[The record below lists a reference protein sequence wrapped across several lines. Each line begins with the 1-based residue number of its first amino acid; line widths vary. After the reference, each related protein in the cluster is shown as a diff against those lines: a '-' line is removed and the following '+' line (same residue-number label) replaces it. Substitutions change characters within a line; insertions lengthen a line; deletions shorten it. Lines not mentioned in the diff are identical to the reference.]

1 METLLVAG
9 SLYLIV
15 IAIILT
21 IKPSFMFTEEGVWKE
36 FGIGRNPKTHTWMP
50 FWFFAIL
57 TALVSYILAVLLLR
71 FRVDTSNTASTTASA
86 PAPVEVNKSGKSITK
101 TPEIIDEVVEVNAED
116 FEPPVMKPRRRT
128 PRVDLPDGY
137 YMLNQQA
144 TDAAGG
150 IPKYIYLG
158 KGLD

>member
-9 SLYLIV
+9 SFYLIV

-21 IKPSFMFTEEGVWKE
+21 IKPSFMFTEDGYWKE

-57 TALVSYILAVLLLR
+57 TALVSYILAILLLR
-71 FRVDTSNTASTTASA
+71 FRTDTSNTSIVSSTI
-86 PAPVEVNKSGKSITK
+86 EVKKQSVLSNNKK
-101 TPEIIDEVVEVNAED
+101 PEILDEVVEVNAED
-116 FEPPVMKPRRRT
+116 FEPPIIKPRRRT

-158 KGLD
+158 KELE

>member
-9 SLYLIV
+9 SFYLIV

-21 IKPSFMFTEEGVWKE
+21 IKPSFMFTEDGYWKE

-57 TALVSYILAVLLLR
+57 TALVSYILAILLLR
-71 FRVDTSNTASTTASA
+71 FRTDTSTTNIASTT
-86 PAPVEVNKSGKSITK
+86 PQVEVKKTVSVKAKS
-101 TPEIIDEVVEVNAED
+101 PEILDEVVEVNAED
-116 FEPPVMKPRRRT
+116 FEPPVVKPRRRT

-158 KGLD
+158 KDME

>member
-1 METLLVAG
+1 
-9 SLYLIV
+9 
-15 IAIILT
+15 
-21 IKPSFMFTEEGVWKE
+21 
-36 FGIGRNPKTHTWMP
+36 MP
-50 FWFFAIL
+50 FWCFAIL

-71 FRVDTSNTASTTASA
+71 FRVDTSNTTSTAAST
-86 PAPVEVNKSGKSITK
+86 PVEVNKTGKSASK
-101 TPEIIDEVVEVNAED
+101 MPEIIDEVVEVNAED
-116 FEPPVMKPRRRT
+116 FEPPVLKPRRRT